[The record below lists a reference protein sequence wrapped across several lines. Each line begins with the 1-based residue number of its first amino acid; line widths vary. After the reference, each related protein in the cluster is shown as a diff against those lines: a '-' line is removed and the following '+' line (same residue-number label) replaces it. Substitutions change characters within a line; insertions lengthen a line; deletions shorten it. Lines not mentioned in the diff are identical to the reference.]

1 MHRLSSTVMLAK
13 GLGIWKLRARP
24 SRMRLCA
31 ACPTMSCPSK
41 RMLPSSF
48 LSVPAMQL
56 TSVLLPE
63 PFGPMRPT
71 RSPGRTMK
79 STRSSAVKPPNLL
92 VTPETSSSASL
103 IVEDYGADCPVP
115 SSPRKRGPRDLQTK
129 TLDSRLRGND
139 ELGCRAALRPSSPL
153 APPPG
158 VDPAHDAVRGE
169 RDEEHQ
175 QHAHDEQV
183 PGRRNRHLH
192 QLLHGAEQNRAD
204 ERPHPAHHAADAR
217 HGDAV
222 HRVRAAERRAR
233 LEVGNVVGKG
243 GSRHAH

>member
-13 GLGIWKLRARP
+13 GLGIWKLRASPR
-24 SRMRLCA
+24 RMRLCA
-31 ACPTMSCPSK
+31 ACPPMSSPSK

-79 STRSSAVKPPNLL
+79 STRSSAVKPPTLL

-115 SSPRKRGPRDLQTK
+115 SSPRKRGPRDVQAK

-139 ELGCRAALRPSSPL
+139 ESGSFASALLPAAPRL
-153 APPPG
+153 
-158 VDPAHDAVRGE
+158 DPAHDAVRGE
-169 RDEEHQ
+169 GDEEHQ

-192 QLLHGAEQNRAD
+192 QLLHGTQEDGAD
-204 ERPHPAHHAADAR
+204 KRPHPA
-217 HGDAV
+217 
-222 HRVRAAERRAR
+222 
-233 LEVGNVVGKG
+233 
-243 GSRHAH
+243 